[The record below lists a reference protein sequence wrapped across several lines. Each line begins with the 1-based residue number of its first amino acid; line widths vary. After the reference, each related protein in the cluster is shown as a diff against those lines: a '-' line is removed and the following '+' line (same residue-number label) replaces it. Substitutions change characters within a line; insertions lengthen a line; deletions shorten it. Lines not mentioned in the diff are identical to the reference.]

1 MRVTGL
7 FGALAAPLLLAACMG
22 ADEHPMP
29 LPGPLPGGSWQ
40 DSCREGQVRNGYL
53 RAQCMTSNNTYR
65 PAAARIGTCRS
76 FGNRNGTL
84 FCETNG
90 SGGGDWGNGRRW
102 SGSFETSCRN
112 ASTANNGTLMASCQ
126 NGNGVWVRAMI
137 TPRQCPSYRAGNRN
151 GQLFCEG

>member
-7 FGALAAPLLLAACMG
+7 VGALAAPLLLAACMG
-22 ADEHPMP
+22 YENDRPTP

-40 DSCREGQVRNGYL
+40 QSCRDGQVRNGYL
-53 RAQCMTSNNTYR
+53 RAQCLTANNTYR

-84 FCETNG
+84 FCETDGG
-90 SGGGDWGNGRRW
+90 SNYRW
-102 SGSFETSCRN
+102 SGSYETSCRD
-112 ASTANNGTLMASCQ
+112 ASTGNNGNLIASCQ
-126 NGNGVWVRAMI
+126 NAKGVWQRTMI

-151 GQLFCEG
+151 GRLFCEG